1 MLDKYFYAIGRGVRG
16 IREALDEQ
24 RRAETPDPAISARDV
39 TPPRD
44 APPQPVSIERQVA
57 RADGNADGNVAP
69 LQRKKIEIGK
79 RVLVMGIVNVTPDSF
94 SDGGHFFDPD
104 RAIAHALQLDADG
117 ADILDIGGE
126 STRPGAAPVTAEEE
140 IARVVPIIRAIA
152 SQTATPISIDTM
164 KASVAT
170 AALAA
175 GASMVNDVWGFRH
188 DTGIAGVV
196 ARAGVPCVLMHNRRE
211 VDPVIDIYSD
221 VCAFL
226 SSSIDLA
233 LRAGVKREDIVVD
246 PGIGFGKT
254 NEQSM
259 EMVRRL
265 AELKAAFGLPLLL
278 GLSRKRMI
286 GEATGRKVAAQRDAG
301 TVAANLFGIG
311 KGADIVRV
319 HNVTVH
325 VDALRVMAALENNVS
340 DTK

>member
-24 RRAETPDPAISARDV
+24 RRAEKPDPAVAARDV

-44 APPQPVSIERQVA
+44 AHQQAAPIERHISG
-57 RADGNADGNVAP
+57 ADSRVKP
-69 LQRKKIEIGK
+69 LQRKAIELGK

-94 SDGGHFFDPD
+94 SDGGQFFDPD
-104 RAIAHALQLDADG
+104 KAIAHAMQLDADG

-126 STRPGAAPVTAEEE
+126 STRPGAEPVTAEEE

-152 SQTATPISIDTM
+152 SQTTTPISIDTM
-164 KASVAT
+164 KASVAI
-170 AALAA
+170 AALEA
-175 GASMVNDVWGFRH
+175 GASMVNDVWGFQH

-196 ARAGVPCVLMHNRRE
+196 AHSGVPCVLMHNRRD
-211 VDPVIDIYSD
+211 VDPAVDIYSD
-221 VCAFL
+221 VCTFL
-226 SSSIDLA
+226 SRSIDLA
-233 LRAGVKREDIVVD
+233 LRAGVKREAIIID

-301 TVAANLFGIG
+301 TVAANLFGID

-325 VDALRVMAALENNVS
+325 VDALRMMAALRDSV
-340 DTK
+340 TGAK